1 MYCRPGVGDT
11 SANGRTSDGTD
22 EQPNFL
28 KEQGGNV
35 PVIVQCHEQ
44 SFNG

>member
-1 MYCRPGVGDT
+1 MCYRLGVGDT
-11 SANGRTSDGTD
+11 SANGRTNDDTD
-22 EQPNFL
+22 EYPNFL
-28 KEQGGNV
+28 KEQSGNV